1 MRKHERRRWTRP
13 DAETDFLLALI
24 KDEDWLGEAAEA
36 VYRNHRDELWTSQFT
51 LIELLLV
58 AYREDRDSE
67 RVVTNAANLV
77 EVRGDVDTVVA
88 AATYVADHGFA
99 PFDALHLVE
108 ANGDTIVSSDGA
120 YDGVTSRLD
129 LTAVDEE

>member
-1 MRKHERRRWTRP
+1 MY
-13 DAETDFLLALI
+13 AETDFLLALI
-24 KDEDWLGEAAEA
+24 KDEDWLGEVAEA
-36 VYRNHRDELWTSQFT
+36 VYRDHRDELWTSGFT

-58 AYREDRDSE
+58 AYREDRNTE

-88 AATYVADHGFA
+88 AATYVEDHGFT

-108 ANGDTIVSSDGA
+108 SDGDTIVSSDGA
-120 YDGVTSRLD
+120 YDGFAPRFD
-129 LTAVDEE
+129 LRDDAGE

>member
-1 MRKHERRRWTRP
+1 MYV
-13 DAETDFLLALI
+13 ETDFLLALI
-24 KDEDWLGEAAEA
+24 KDEDWLGEAAET
-36 VYRNHRDELWTSQFT
+36 VYRDHRDELWTAQFT

-58 AYREDRDSE
+58 AYREDRDTE

-88 AATYVADHGFA
+88 AATYVEDHGFT

-108 ANGDTIVSSDGA
+108 SADATIVSSDGVYEGFA
-120 YDGVTSRLD
+120 PRLD
-129 LTAVDEE
+129 LKSVSED

>member
-1 MRKHERRRWTRP
+1 MYQECR
-13 DAETDFLLALI
+13 
-24 KDEDWLGEAAEA
+24 ED
-36 VYRNHRDELWTSQFT
+36 LWTSQFT

-58 AYREDRDSE
+58 AYREDRDTE

-88 AATYVADHGFA
+88 ASTYIEDHGFT

-108 ANGDTIVSSDGA
+108 SDGDTVVSSDNA
-120 YDGVTSRLD
+120 YEGFAPRFD
-129 LTAVDEE
+129 LKDETED